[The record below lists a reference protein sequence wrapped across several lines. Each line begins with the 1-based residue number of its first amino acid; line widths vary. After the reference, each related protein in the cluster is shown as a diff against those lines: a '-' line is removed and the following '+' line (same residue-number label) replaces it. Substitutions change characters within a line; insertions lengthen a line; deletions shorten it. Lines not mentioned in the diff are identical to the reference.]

1 MFNLVDQG
9 MNSAEFCMIPS
20 SEICQLTGGR
30 NRSQVYNL
38 QLSHKYY
45 SYGIV
50 GVEISE
56 CTALHKRTLQF
67 DSSLTRCLYKEKR

>member
-9 MNSAEFCMIPS
+9 MNSAEFCVVSS

-30 NRSQVYNL
+30 NRSQVYIL

-45 SYGIV
+45 SYRIAGV
-50 GVEISE
+50 GISE
-56 CTALHKRTLQF
+56 CTALHKRTL
-67 DSSLTRCLYKEKR
+67 